1 MYSPQYAIETDRSRI
16 DTVIRENPFATIVFI
31 DQGKS
36 QSFHLPLFLEN
47 NSLIGHLALANP
59 SWKDIDQ
66 QEVLVIIHG
75 PHSYISPTWYGNPDN
90 VPTWNY
96 ISIQIRGK
104 VILHRDELFLR
115 KALSGLSEK
124 YDPNFDIQKNIDD
137 HLSLLKAIV
146 GISIDIQEVFAKF
159 KLAQS
164 KPETER
170 LGVIAHLEKSR
181 DSMDHEVARAMRETK
196 GT

>member
-1 MYSPQYAIETDRSRI
+1 MYSPQYAIDTDRSRI
-16 DTVIRENPFATIVFI
+16 DQIIRDNPFATII
-31 DQGKS
+31 YHDQGKS
-36 QSFHLPLFLEN
+36 QSFHLPLFLDN

-59 SWKDIDQ
+59 AWKIIDQ

-75 PHSYISPTWYGNPDN
+75 PHSYISPTWYGTNEN

-104 VILHRDELFLR
+104 VSLHRDEGFLR

-124 YDPNFDIQKNIDD
+124 YDPAFDIQKNIDD
-137 HLSLLKAIV
+137 HRDLLKAIV
-146 GISIDIQEVFAKF
+146 GISIDMSDVFAKF

-164 KPETER
+164 KPESER
-170 LGVIAHLEKSR
+170 LGVIHALEKSS
-181 DSMDHEVARAMRETK
+181 DTMDHEVAKAMRATLK
-196 GT
+196 S